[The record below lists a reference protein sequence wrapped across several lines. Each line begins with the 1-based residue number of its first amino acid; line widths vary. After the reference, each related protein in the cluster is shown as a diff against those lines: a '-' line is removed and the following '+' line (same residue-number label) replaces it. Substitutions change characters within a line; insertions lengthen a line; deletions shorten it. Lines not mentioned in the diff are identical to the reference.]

1 MSEHEHSDLSP
12 GLIVKAAIAFLVAT
26 VAIHIGVWWLF
37 QFYRTQDERRDV
49 RRTLVEEPAP
59 VPPVPRLQVNPH
71 EDLETYLQAQR
82 QTLNSYGWVSRDEGR
97 VRIPISRAMELVAEQ
112 EKKGER

>member
-1 MSEHEHSDLSP
+1 MSEHEHRDMSP
-12 GLIVKAAIAFLVAT
+12 RLIIQAAIAFLVA
-26 VAIHIGVWWLF
+26 AIFIHIGVWWLF

-49 RRTLVEEPAP
+49 RRTLVDEPAP
-59 VPPVPRLQVNPH
+59 VPPDPRLQINPQ
-71 EDLETYLQAQR
+71 EDLTTYLQAQR

-112 EKKGER
+112 EKK